1 MVTEI
6 IEETTVTEVPVTT
19 TVVSV
24 DTNNV
29 STNITESTESPALNT
44 TAATTITANIN
55 TTVAT
60 LSASTTAGL
69 SSTTKLSSE
78 VTPPS
83 VTNAENVTEKIESI
97 FDENNNTLNTTQLTI
112 GDGITQKTEDGDAI
126 VLQKFAVE
134 EVRVKN
140 FLVPFSFFKRF
151 FFVFSKAMHDVHSF
165 WCSFDTLKKVAIF
178 MTKCSRFRSNKMIW
192 TP

>member
-24 DTNNV
+24 DTNNI

-60 LSASTTAGL
+60 LRASTTAGL
-69 SSTTKLSSE
+69 SSTTNLSSGVKTE

-140 FLVPFSFFKRF
+140 LFGAF
-151 FFVFSKAMHDVHSF
+151 FFF
-165 WCSFDTLKKVAIF
+165 
-178 MTKCSRFRSNKMIW
+178 
-192 TP
+192 

>member
-29 STNITESTESPALNT
+29 STNITESTESPALN
-44 TAATTITANIN
+44 TANIN

-134 EVRVKN
+134 EVRVKKI
-140 FLVPFSFFKRF
+140 FLVHFSFFK
-151 FFVFSKAMHDVHSF
+151 KILHDVHSF

>member
-24 DTNNV
+24 DTNM

-44 TAATTITANIN
+44 TAATITANIN
-55 TTVAT
+55 TT
-60 LSASTTAGL
+60 LRASTTAGL
-69 SSTTKLSSE
+69 SSTTNLSSGVKTE

-134 EVRVKN
+134 EVRAKRKI
-140 FLVPFSFFKRF
+140 LLHFSLLKDFDLYFF
-151 FFVFSKAMHDVHSF
+151 
-165 WCSFDTLKKVAIF
+165 
-178 MTKCSRFRSNKMIW
+178 
-192 TP
+192 